1 MVQVFLYDTG
11 IINPNFTTATAFVDF
26 YSATTAQ
33 RQSGEFKV
41 SSPLTL
47 KVTGFNSGISTNNQD
62 VPSMSRSFTS
72 GYRISTNP
80 IKFSLT
86 VKFTK
91 PTSFGTN
98 NTKDL
103 PDMLKLLLMNLSNGH
118 KDLYVEDTL
127 ESYREYMMSLG
138 QWSKAFG
145 KVDAGSGTSRRHLN
159 VKLDAIS
166 QNESPDE
173 LSFNLEFTL
182 LFDLTDV
189 TA

>member
-1 MVQVFLYDTG
+1 MVNIYLYDTG
-11 IINPNFTTATAFVDF
+11 IVNPNFTVATAFVDF
-26 YSATTAQ
+26 YSATTTQ

-41 SSPLTL
+41 SSPITL
-47 KVTGFNSGISTNNQD
+47 KVTAFNGGISTNNQN

-86 VKFTK
+86 IKLDK

-98 NTKDL
+98 DTKDL

-118 KDLYVEDTL
+118 KDLYVEDVVQT
-127 ESYREYMMSLG
+127 YRTDMMSLG
-138 QWSKAFG
+138 QWAKSFG
-145 KVDAGSGTSRRHLN
+145 KTDAGSGTSRRHLN
-159 VKLDAIS
+159 VSLDNIS
-166 QNESPDE
+166 QNESTDE

-182 LFDLTDV
+182 LFDLTDIV
-189 TA
+189 A